1 MKKPINPKE
10 LENDMNKILSF
21 INNLENLDIKDLD
34 QINKLKEQAEL
45 FDKKLK
51 TKYKN
56 YLTDLAVVLDNG
68 KQKLLTVDFYMVMG
82 YHLELLLKVI

>member
-1 MKKPINPKE
+1 MKKPIKSKE
-10 LENDMNKILSF
+10 LENDMNEILSF

-45 FDKKLK
+45 FDKKLN

-56 YLTDLAVVLDNG
+56 YLDD
-68 KQKLLTVDFYMVMG
+68 
-82 YHLELLLKVI
+82 

>member
-21 INNLENLDIKDLD
+21 IGNLENLDIENLD

-56 YLTDLAVVLDNG
+56 YLDD
-68 KQKLLTVDFYMVMG
+68 
-82 YHLELLLKVI
+82 